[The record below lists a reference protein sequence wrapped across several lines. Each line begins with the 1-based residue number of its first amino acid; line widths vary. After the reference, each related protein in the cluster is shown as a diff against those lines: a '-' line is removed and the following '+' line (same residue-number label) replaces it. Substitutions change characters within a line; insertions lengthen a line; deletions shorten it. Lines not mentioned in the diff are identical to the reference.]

1 MSLSKMHSSFPVRA
15 AVDSAVEAL
24 EARTMLSA
32 VVSARGTL
40 AVAGTSGAD
49 TLVIQR
55 DLKRASKIIVIENG
69 VGTKFD
75 ASTIKRIEMVGGGGA
90 DSITLNDNLGIISAR
105 GATLWGDAGNDSL
118 TGGLAGAV
126 FFGGDN
132 DDLIK
137 SSSRNDTVDG
147 GNGNDT
153 LYGGR
158 GQDLLQG
165 GAGADSIFGYLGDDM
180 LYGDAG
186 NDTLFGED
194 GNDTLGG
201 DNEDVLFIQGQTEP
215 TNFAG
220 NDSLNGGEGNDWLVG
235 GRQSITL
242 NDNNGLDTLTGGAGN
257 DILDTRGWANS
268 GNAFDVL
275 TDRAAGDIVPFEN
288 HTRVATQ
295 QEINAGESAYAV
307 HEHSDLIVKI
317 DTDGDG
323 TLENVVLQGGIGD
336 FQDPNVANTFA
347 RLHVHTGQ
355 EGRIHFHDLE
365 AGTITLGEFFRSWG
379 VTFSST
385 HIGRFIIGNGHTLS
399 VTVKHGPSGTVQTIA
414 DPINYVIQGDNI
426 FGEGDIITITYL

>member
-1 MSLSKMHSSFPVRA
+1 MFKSSSPVRA
-15 AVDSAVEAL
+15 AADSAVEAL

-40 AVAGTSGAD
+40 AVAGTGGAD

-75 ASTIKRIEMVGGGGA
+75 ASTIKRIEMVGGAGA
-90 DSITLNDNLGIISAR
+90 DEITLNDNLGIISAR
-105 GATLWGDAGNDSL
+105 GATLWGDAGNDTL
-118 TGGLAGAV
+118 IGGLAGAV
-126 FFGGDN
+126 FFGGD
-132 DDLIK
+132 DADLIK

-153 LYGGR
+153 IYGGR

-165 GAGADSIFGYLGDDM
+165 GAGNDSIFGYLGDDQM
-180 LYGDAG
+180 YGDAG
-186 NDTLFGED
+186 NDSLFGEA

-201 DNEDVLFIQGQTEP
+201 DNEDVLYISGQAQP

-220 NDSLNGGEGNDWLVG
+220 NDLLDGGDGDDWLVG

-242 NDNNGLDTLTGGAGN
+242 NDNNGLDTLTGGPGN
-257 DILDTRGWANS
+257 DILDSRGWTNS
-268 GNAFDVL
+268 GNPFDVI
-275 TDRAAGDIVPFEN
+275 TDREAGDIVPMEN

-295 QEINAGESAYAV
+295 QEITDGEDAYAV
-307 HEHSDLIVKI
+307 HDHTDLIVKI

-323 TLENVVLQGGIGD
+323 DLEDVVVQGNLGD
-336 FQDPNVANTFA
+336 FQNPNVANTFA

-365 AGTITLGEFFRSWG
+365 PGTITLGEFFRSWG
-379 VTFSST
+379 VTFST
-385 HIGRFIIGNGHTLS
+385 NQIGRFVAGNGRTLTF
-399 VTVKHGPSGTVQTIA
+399 TVKHGPSGTVQTIT
-414 DPINYVIQGDNI
+414 DPVNYAIDGDNI
-426 FGEGDIITITYL
+426 FGQGDIITITYL